1 MSDHYTPSEEVANSV
16 THGLGLAAS
25 VAGAAVLVA
34 LTAPGGDAWHVVS
47 AVVYGI
53 TLVALY
59 AASTLYHLSRRPGAK
74 RVLRIMDHC
83 AIYLLIAG
91 TYTPFMLVS
100 LRGGWGWTLLA
111 LVWSLAVAGIIF
123 KVFFTGRL
131 GALSTAVYI
140 LMGWLCVIALKPML
154 EMVPTGA
161 LLWLLAGGL
170 AYTAGTIFY
179 HNRRVPYSHAVW
191 HLFVIGGSLCHYLAI
206 SRHVLLPT
214 A

>member
-59 AASTLYHLSRRPGAK
+59 AASTLYHLSRSPGAK

-123 KVFFTGRL
+123 KVFFTGHL

-179 HNRRVPYSHAVW
+179 HNHRVPYSHAVW